1 MPGEDMCASGHAQ
14 GPFAASPSVSA
25 QSSAPAPAATPFNP
39 FTPAAAAPA
48 VPAANSYELLSALRR
63 ARPAGAAMAANAYA
77 GLAGGASPGVSVSEG
92 SGASGTPGAS
102 ASSLTYPVPHP
113 SVYRPHLHI
122 SGFDPRAAGGRQAI
136 KVELRGMRPDSP
148 PLATMQLQSALIGQG
163 EARHSFVRTLRGD
176 WRPLFI
182 EFSSR
187 DMEHGQYRIEVELF
201 SQFDG
206 RIRHK
211 WVCTLVILVPRPDA
225 TLTEIHQTFLSTHK
239 NVRVMADDA
248 SIARIEAHTGGGRMD
263 IDIHA
268 RNASIANVNLDARPG
283 KVDLGF
289 STIAWDEDLI
299 EIDVPAL
306 PEPHP
311 HPGACACL
319 VNAQPEAGAQR
330 QVRLFAM
337 DECVL
342 GRFELYDPEADV
354 LLTHFGDDGQD
365 RDGLTRRLSGRHALI
380 RRGMGGFEIEDV
392 SRYGLLLD
400 GVWPGK
406 NKPVTLRLGMRIEL
420 SASIKGIVV
429 LSVTAL
435 LPHGVILH
443 RIDQGAHAECFYF
456 LEPGRHPGFP
466 LPAFGAAP
474 QAAVMPVLYHQNGGF
489 WHLDPATGKE
499 TPLSTASQLDRLSQF
514 PRHTRFATESYPEC
528 WIVRTALKPT
538 RSTIDMQTA

>member
-1 MPGEDMCASGHAQ
+1 MPGEDQCASGHAQ
-14 GPFAASPSVSA
+14 S
-25 QSSAPAPAATPFNP
+25 
-39 FTPAAAAPA
+39 AAAAPA
-48 VPAANSYELLSALRR
+48 PASTSYDLLTALRK
-63 ARPAGAAMAANAYA
+63 ARPATRTPAAP
-77 GLAGGASPGVSVSEG
+77 LV
-92 SGASGTPGAS
+92 
-102 ASSLTYPVPHP
+102 YPDRAPEHHP
-113 SVYRPHLHI
+113 AQYQRPHLHI

-136 KVELRGMRPDSP
+136 KVELRGMRADSA
-148 PLATMQLQSALIGQG
+148 PLVTMQLQSALIPQG
-163 EARHSFVRTLRGD
+163 GARHSFVRTLRGD

-187 DMEHGQYRIEVELF
+187 DKEHGQYRIEVELF
-201 SQFDG
+201 CQHEG

-248 SIARIEAHTGGGRMD
+248 SIAKVDAQAGGGRLD

-268 RNASIANVNLDARPG
+268 RNASIANLNLDARPG

-299 EIDVPAL
+299 EIDVPAQA
-306 PEPHP
+306 EPHP
-311 HPGACACL
+311 HPSACACI
-319 VNAQPEAGAQR
+319 VNAAPEAGAQR
-330 QVRLFAM
+330 QVRLFAIP
-337 DECVL
+337 DAVL

-365 RDGLTRRLSGRHALI
+365 REGLTRRLSGRHAVI
-380 RRGMGGFEIEDV
+380 RKGVAGFEIEDV

-406 NKPVTLRLGMRIEL
+406 NKPVALRLGMRIEL

-435 LPHGVILH
+435 MPHGVIMH
-443 RIDQGAHAECFYF
+443 RIDQGEHAECFYF

-466 LPAFGAAP
+466 LPSFGALP
-474 QAAVMPVLYHQNGGF
+474 RAAVMPVLFHQNGGF
-489 WHLDPATGKE
+489 WHLDPATGRE
-499 TPLSTASQLDRLSQF
+499 TALGPATPLERLAQF
-514 PRHTRFATESYPEC
+514 PRHTRLAPESYPEC

-538 RSTIDMQTA
+538 HASVDMQTA